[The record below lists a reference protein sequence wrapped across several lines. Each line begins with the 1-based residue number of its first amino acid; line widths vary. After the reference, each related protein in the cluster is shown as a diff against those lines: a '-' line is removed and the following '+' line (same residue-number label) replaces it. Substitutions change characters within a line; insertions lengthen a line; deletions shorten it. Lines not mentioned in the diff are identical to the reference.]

1 MAQVVFSDINTR
13 IINPNVDKF
22 LTTDAE
28 AIFQSIWRLITT
40 HEGEI
45 PYFRA
50 YGCNLKRFEQLP
62 LTETTADR
70 IVEYVTKKVETWETR
85 GELVSAN
92 AKADYNNNTLYL
104 QLVVR
109 CKATNE
115 TGVLP
120 DLKVELRG

>member
-1 MAQVVFSDINTR
+1 MSQVVFSDINTR
-13 IINPNVDKF
+13 IIRPKEDKF

-28 AIFQSIWRLITT
+28 AVFQSIWRLVTT

-62 LTETTADR
+62 LTESTADR
-70 IVEYVTKKVETWETR
+70 IVDYLISKVERWETR
-85 GELVSAN
+85 GKIISAD
-92 AKADYNNNTLYL
+92 AKADYNNNSLYL
-104 QLVVR
+104 QLYVQ
-109 CKATNE
+109 CNATGE

-120 DLKVELRG
+120 DLKVVLRG

>member
-70 IVEYVTKKVETWETR
+70 IFEYLTKKVETWETR

>member
-1 MAQVVFSDINTR
+1 MAQVVFSDRNAR
-13 IINPNVDKF
+13 IVRPTEDKF

-28 AIFQSIWRLITT
+28 AVFQSLWRLFTT

-62 LTETTADR
+62 LTESTADM
-70 IVEYVTKKVETWETR
+70 IFEYLTNKVETWETR
-85 GELVSAN
+85 GTLESAN
-92 AKADYNNNTLYL
+92 AKADYNNNALYM
-104 QLVVR
+104 QLTVK
-109 CKATNE
+109 CNATNE

-120 DLKVELRG
+120 DLKVVLKG

>member
-13 IINPNVDKF
+13 IVRPNEDKF

-28 AIFQSIWRLITT
+28 AVFQSLWRLFTT

-62 LTETTADR
+62 LTESTADM
-70 IVEYVTKKVETWETR
+70 IFEYLTNKVETWETR
-85 GELVSAN
+85 GTLESAN
-92 AKADYNNNTLYL
+92 AKADYNNNALYM
-104 QLVVR
+104 QLTVK
-109 CKATNE
+109 CNATNE

-120 DLKVELRG
+120 DLKVVLKG

>member
-70 IVEYVTKKVETWETR
+70 IFEYVTKKVEKWETR

>member
-40 HEGEI
+40 QEGEI

-70 IVEYVTKKVETWETR
+70 IFEYVTKKVETWETR

>member
-70 IVEYVTKKVETWETR
+70 IFEYVTKKVETWETR
-85 GELVSAN
+85 GELVSAS

>member
-13 IINPNVDKF
+13 IINPNVDTF

-70 IVEYVTKKVETWETR
+70 IFEYVTKKVETWETR

>member
-13 IINPNVDKF
+13 IVRPNEDKF

-28 AIFQSIWRLITT
+28 AVFQSLWRLFTT

-62 LTETTADR
+62 LTESTADM
-70 IVEYVTKKVETWETR
+70 IFEYLTNKVETWETR
-85 GELVSAN
+85 GTLESAN
-92 AKADYNNNTLYL
+92 AKADYNNNTLYM
-104 QLVVR
+104 QLTVK
-109 CKATNE
+109 CNATGE

-120 DLKVELRG
+120 DLKVVLKG

>member
-28 AIFQSIWRLITT
+28 TVFQSIWRLITT

-70 IVEYVTKKVETWETR
+70 IFEYLTKKVETWETR

>member
-13 IINPNVDKF
+13 IVRPTEDKF

-28 AIFQSIWRLITT
+28 AVFQSLWRLFTT

-62 LTETTADR
+62 LTESTADM
-70 IVEYVTKKVETWETR
+70 IFEYLTNKVETWETR
-85 GELVSAN
+85 GTLESAN
-92 AKADYNNNTLYL
+92 AKADYNNNALYM
-104 QLVVR
+104 QLTVK
-109 CKATNE
+109 CNATNE

-120 DLKVELRG
+120 DLKVVLKG

>member
-70 IVEYVTKKVETWETR
+70 IFEYVTKKVETWETR

>member
-13 IINPNVDKF
+13 IVRPTEDKF

-28 AIFQSIWRLITT
+28 AVFQSMWRLFTT

-62 LTETTADR
+62 LTESTADM
-70 IVEYVTKKVETWETR
+70 IFEYLTNKVETWETR
-85 GELVSAN
+85 GTLESAN
-92 AKADYNNNTLYL
+92 AKADYNNNALYM
-104 QLVVR
+104 QLTVK
-109 CKATNE
+109 CNATNE

-120 DLKVELRG
+120 DLKVVLKG

>member
-62 LTETTADR
+62 LTETTADS
-70 IVEYVTKKVETWETR
+70 IFEYVTKKVETWETR

-115 TGVLP
+115 TGV
-120 DLKVELRG
+120 

>member
-13 IINPNVDKF
+13 IIRPKEDKF

-28 AIFQSIWRLITT
+28 AVFQSLWRLFTT

-62 LTETTADR
+62 LTEDTAER
-70 IVEYVTKKVETWETR
+70 IFDYLVTKVQRWETR

-92 AKADYNNNTLYL
+92 AKADYNNNTLYM

-120 DLKVELRG
+120 DLKVVLRG

>member
-45 PYFRA
+45 PYLRD

-70 IVEYVTKKVETWETR
+70 IFEYVTKKVETWETR

>member
-13 IINPNVDKF
+13 IVRPNEDKF

-28 AIFQSIWRLITT
+28 AVFQSLWRLFTT

-62 LTETTADR
+62 LTESTADM
-70 IVEYVTKKVETWETR
+70 IFEYLTSKVETWETR
-85 GELVSAN
+85 GTLESAN
-92 AKADYNNNTLYL
+92 AKADYNNNALYM
-104 QLVVR
+104 QLTVK
-109 CKATNE
+109 CNATNE

-120 DLKVELRG
+120 DLKVVLKG